1 MNGRPLQQTPDRMMD
16 GMQFD
21 ARALQSRLTGRMIG
35 CRLHYE
41 ETVDSTNRV
50 AVELAQGGA
59 PEGTVVLADHQ
70 TAGRGRLQRSWQS
83 PPGCNL
89 YFSVILRPAI
99 PPHDASQVT
108 LVAGVA
114 VAEALSAVCPER
126 VRIKWPNDL
135 LIGGRKVCG
144 ILTETRM
151 AAGGIDSIIVGVG
164 LNVNIQ
170 RADFNPAHRETATSL
185 REETG
190 RDHSREDLLFLLC
203 ERFEQWYEIFL
214 HDGFEPVREGWL
226 ARVEMAGKR
235 LRVLFREEVQ
245 EGTFAGID
253 RDGALLIA
261 DEQGAVRRVTAGD
274 ATIIKG

>member
-1 MNGRPLQQTPDRMMD
+1 MGR
-16 GMQFD
+16 MQFD
-21 ARALQSRLTGRMIG
+21 QEALQLHFAGKKIG

-89 YFSVILRPAI
+89 YLSVILRPAI
-99 PPHDASQVT
+99 PPHDAAQIT
-108 LVAGVA
+108 LLAGVA
-114 VAEALSAVCPER
+114 VAEAISAVCPER
-126 VRIKWPNDL
+126 VGIKWPNDL
-135 LIGGRKVCG
+135 LVGGRKVCG
-144 ILTETRM
+144 ILTEAKM
-151 AAGGIDSIIVGVG
+151 AMGRIDSVIVGVG
-164 LNVNIQ
+164 LNVNIDS
-170 RADFNPAHRETATSL
+170 ADFDPAHRETATSL

-203 ERFEQWYEIFL
+203 ERFEQWYEIFQ
-214 HDGFEPVREGWL
+214 HEGFAPVKDSWL
-226 ARVEMAGKR
+226 ARTAMAGKR
-235 LRVLFREEVQ
+235 LRVLFRDEVR
-245 EGTFAGID
+245 EGVFAGID

-261 DEQGAVRRVTAGD
+261 DEQGAVRRVNAGD